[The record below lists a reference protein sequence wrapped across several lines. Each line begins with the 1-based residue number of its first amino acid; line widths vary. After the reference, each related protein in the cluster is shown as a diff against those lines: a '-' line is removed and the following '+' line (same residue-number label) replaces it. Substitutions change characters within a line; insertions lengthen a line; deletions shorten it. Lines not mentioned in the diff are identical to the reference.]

1 MAAIGRWGDSR
12 DLDYWTA
19 LACGEVDEPEQ
30 RAVDLLRRTTDEERF
45 GYYCQTG
52 MLPVMGNVTGRIY
65 LLQRG
70 GQAIELEDG
79 RVVASWCI
87 SIGPHA
93 TEIPGTDHVV
103 VLRNMVEGEEL
114 DFLEI
119 GNRNPVRTAY
129 RPTLLFG
136 VQRIVEWLPD
146 AYRESFGCDMG
157 DAENEELLE
166 LGEIRAS
173 DWWERQQGAAPV
185 EPIYGDDIQGYL
197 PYDAIRDRVHAELG
211 QYDAGEPVYRV
222 VDGRAEIYVP
232 NVGAIG
238 VEEYLQRDQ
247 DLGPLEPADAAM
259 EELAVTEEEI
269 GDLENFEAL
278 AGQDGEE
285 DTQPD
290 GPYLRWLPGQP
301 VGYP

>member
-52 MLPVMGNVTGRIY
+52 MLPVMGNVTGRIS

-70 GQAIELEDG
+70 GQAMELEDG

-119 GNRNPVRTAY
+119 GNRNPVRTTY

-146 AYRESFGCDMG
+146 AYCESFGCDMG
-157 DAENEELLE
+157 EAENEELLE
-166 LGEIRAS
+166 LGDIRAS
-173 DWWERQQGAAPV
+173 DWWERQAAFAPV
-185 EPIYGDDIQGYL
+185 QPIYGDDIQGYV
-197 PYDAIRDRVHAELG
+197 PY
-211 QYDAGEPVYRV
+211 
-222 VDGRAEIYVP
+222 
-232 NVGAIG
+232 
-238 VEEYLQRDQ
+238 
-247 DLGPLEPADAAM
+247 DAAM

-278 AGQDGEE
+278 AGQDVEE

-290 GPYLRWLPGQP
+290 GPYWRWVPGQP